1 VTSGGPT
8 TGARWRFRACSPDR
22 RLYG

>member
-8 TGARWRFRACSPDR
+8 ILGPRC
-22 RLYG
+22 